1 VHQDYDNGYYYH
13 DNNVHVG
20 ATTLFGIQ
28 ECKLIDRQ
36 YHYLYKLFIFKL
48 CLT

>member
-1 VHQDYDNGYYYH
+1 MHQDYDNGYYH
-13 DNNVHVG
+13 DDNNVHVG
-20 ATTLFGIQ
+20 ATTLFGSQ

-36 YHYLYKLFIFKL
+36 YHHLDNFFVVKL